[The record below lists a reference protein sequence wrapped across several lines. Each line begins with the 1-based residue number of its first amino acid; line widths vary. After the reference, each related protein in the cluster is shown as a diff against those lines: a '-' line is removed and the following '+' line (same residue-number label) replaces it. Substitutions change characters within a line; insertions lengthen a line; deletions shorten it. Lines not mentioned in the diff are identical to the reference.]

1 MYIYDFSVAK
11 KHSFKQ
17 KQISAPMCCLKEP
30 IRMQILNYGAIYELP
45 MIITAI
51 CSAHRSFVNEYY
63 RKFSNG

>member
-1 MYIYDFSVAK
+1 MYIHDFSVAK

-17 KQISAPMCCLKEP
+17 KQISAPTCCLKQP

-51 CSAHRSFVNEYY
+51 CSAHSFV
-63 RKFSNG
+63 